1 MQPGAQDSGLEVVH
15 LSIGSQQSRK
25 RPNRFESVSMGLLA
39 LAALLGVQAEDT
51 ACLLQ
56 SQKAQALRTT
66 ECPNGYETYDF
77 STWEAKLYT
86 TGEGPPEGGIEISSF
101 EATEASGCLQPGI
114 LDDSDGD
121 ILDCNCKALVMA
133 FVDNTDDTI
142 AVCSPRRDQFPWIEL
157 SFVEPQTILEVE
169 FFDIRRIR
177 EGISITYWVTGG
189 DSNSI
194 SLETA
199 GGRFAPSPLDLSGLT
214 SPAPVDIERMR
225 LLSSRGGS
233 AFFSLG
239 SV

>member
-1 MQPGAQDSGLEVVH
+1 MEVVH
-15 LSIGSQQSRK
+15 PSIGSQQSRK
-25 RPNRFESVSMGLLA
+25 RPNRFECVSMALLA

-86 TGEGPPEGGIEISSF
+86 AGQGPLEGGIEISSF
-101 EATEASGCLQPGI
+101 DAPSNSACSQPGI
-114 LDDSDGD
+114 LDDSDDD
-121 ILDCNCKALVMA
+121 ILGCNCKALVMA
-133 FVDNTDDTI
+133 SFTSTDDDI
-142 AVCSPRRDQFPWIEL
+142 AVCRVLGDTFPWIEL

-189 DSNSI
+189 DSKSI

-199 GGRFAPSPLDLSGLT
+199 GGRNAPTPLDLSGLT

-225 LLSSRGGS
+225 LLSSTGDS
-233 AFFSLG
+233 VFFSLG